1 MLPSLSSFFPQKDRA
16 SAAERRPDLSPPTFL
31 KVAADIYD
39 SDDAGLDRTPPL
51 VPRIVNLQ
59 PSPSP
64 EIIPSPPRSPS
75 PNRMSSSP
83 RHRRRRQRTQPSQGD
98 AVLIGFLGG
107 LNLPDVATRAGEEPL
122 NSASQSEAGDL
133 GEDMDLEEGAA
144 TETKDHF
151 VQIARDALSVDGN
164 DDKEATATTET
175 ARRIRPKIL
184 THALM
189 SASKEHNKKSCGRV
203 QASQEKRNRSSAIA
217 TENLDP
223 ALGGLTEGN
232 PQQQLSPPDAEDRRS
247 SSGTQGATPVATSPR
262 LRQYMASQGSETLP
276 AIHSATPSQSAK
288 SPSSHQSLPSISAQL
303 GELVDGPSPNESLPN
318 RPSYPNANVIQS
330 PPMSGISP
338 RPNHY
343 PSPQSRLNGF
353 PNPYPATQPSPASTF
368 SEVSPRDS
376 FRTSHDLTSI
386 SPLGKPG
393 PPYYNSGR
401 MPQSDEL
408 TPQSAESHQA
418 FKGFTGGLS
427 PGGDIEP
434 GRPILPPLPITG
446 PLGNGNFKCEFPG
459 CTAAP
464 FQTQYL
470 LNSHANVHSQVRPHY
485 CPVKTCP
492 RSEGG
497 KGFKRKNEMIRHG
510 LVHQS
515 PGYICPFCPEREH
528 KYPRPDNLQR
538 HVRVNHND
546 QDMNDPRLREV
557 LAQRSEGGT
566 RGRRR
571 RFGG

>member
-1 MLPSLSSFFPQKDRA
+1 MTWTYTDRPPA
-16 SAAERRPDLSPPTFL
+16 WPALFVDTKSAAERRPDLSPPTFL

-64 EIIPSPPRSPS
+64 EIIPSPPRSLS
-75 PNRMSSSP
+75 PNRTSSSP

-175 ARRIRPKIL
+175 ARRTRPKIL
-184 THALM
+184 THVLM
-189 SASKEHNKKSCGRV
+189 SASKEHNKKSYGRV

-247 SSGTQGATPVATSPR
+247 SSGTQGASPVATSPR

-353 PNPYPATQPSPASTF
+353 PNPYPATQPSP
-368 SEVSPRDS
+368 VSPRDP

-401 MPQSDEL
+401 IPQSDEL

-470 LNSHANVHSQVRPHY
+470 LKCVLDV
-485 CPVKTCP
+485 
-492 RSEGG
+492 
-497 KGFKRKNEMIRHG
+497 
-510 LVHQS
+510 S
-515 PGYICPFCPEREH
+515 PKAGI
-528 KYPRPDNLQR
+528 
-538 HVRVNHND
+538 
-546 QDMNDPRLREV
+546 
-557 LAQRSEGGT
+557 
-566 RGRRR
+566 
-571 RFGG
+571 